1 MLKFALPDARVRI
14 VPPHRE
20 ARSAAQRNSGISRSA
35 ISRMLVF

>member
-1 MLKFALPDARVRI
+1 MPKFALSDARARI
-14 VPPHRE
+14 VEPRRE